1 MVQGGDSMKLMFHV
15 LKKSNKLGI
24 DNTKLG
30 LSGIL
35 EKLNEEKA
43 EVIQASANYYS
54 NRSLHNLK
62 EIIRE
67 VYDLIQVCILL
78 LFYCKKEAVKK
89 HELTLL
95 NDINI
100 EHKDKLVNRGWEII
114 TGIEVDVKE

>member
-1 MVQGGDSMKLMFHV
+1 MKLMFHV